1 MNPNRIKKVIRVL
14 PKVLF
19 LVIVAATP
27 FLTFQKAFAQRK
39 RPELK
44 IVEYRTID
52 RIDGISGIVD
62 LEVVLS
68 LSNVASENV
77 TVFGQNFNG
86 KFSPIGTSYSVDTDQ
101 RKVVYADETKTILK
115 LNGRAYTATR
125 TIRPSYTLHFS
136 IFLYRGNSS
145 CLNGLIAQVLVRIG
159 QDKRIKR
166 ITSEPLMPC
175 ST

>member
-1 MNPNRIKKVIRVL
+1 MTRVL
-14 PKVLF
+14 PRVVA
-19 LVIVAATP
+19 LVIVVATP
-27 FLTFQKAFAQRK
+27 FLTSWETFAQRTH
-39 RPELK
+39 PELS
-44 IVEYRTID
+44 VLEYRKID
-52 RIDGISGIVD
+52 RIDSISGIVD

-115 LNGRAYTATR
+115 LNDGAYTASKTV
-125 TIRPSYTLHFS
+125 RPGETLHFS

-159 QDKRIKR
+159 QKKRVKR
-166 ITSEPLMPC
+166 ITSKPLMPC